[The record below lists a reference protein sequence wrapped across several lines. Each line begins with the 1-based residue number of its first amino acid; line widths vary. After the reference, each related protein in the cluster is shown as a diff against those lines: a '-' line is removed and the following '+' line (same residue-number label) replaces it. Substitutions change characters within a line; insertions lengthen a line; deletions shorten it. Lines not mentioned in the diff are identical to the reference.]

1 LATNR
6 VSSALQ
12 AWNPITIEPGAMPP
26 ENHDLRG
33 NAPDKAGIALLL
45 RSEMAIHVH
54 LTIIAR
60 GTPMPT
66 GRRVASKGLTA
77 YEKQQVAE
85 IAAWKSKP
93 VNPVAEAWNIVVL
106 QAAKAV
112 TFFVPDVLV
121 RSAIEL
127 SYSAAHKLAPPQ
139 SIARQAGVKNVRELR
154 KSRLE
159 ECDRLTR
166 RVSVAARTLAA
177 VEGAATGAGGA
188 ATTLI
193 DVPLLFASALRTIIR
208 IGQCY
213 GYSGG
218 EPQDRYFN
226 LGVLT
231 IATAGSVATR
241 LDRLGQLKDLE
252 ELLVEETQV
261 DMIRSELLSFV
272 FQLEVFEEIPGIGI
286 ASGALLNLS
295 FMQRVDVTAR
305 RVFQER
311 WLKENGKSRGIEPEV
326 ESPREIVTGLAG
338 LAGRAGYSACYCA
351 AFGAAL
357 PVFAFAS
364 LVASPGTRALGSSSR
379 RR

>member
-1 LATNR
+1 
-6 VSSALQ
+6 
-12 AWNPITIEPGAMPP
+12 
-26 ENHDLRG
+26 
-33 NAPDKAGIALLL
+33 
-45 RSEMAIHVH
+45 
-54 LTIIAR
+54 
-60 GTPMPT
+60 MPT
-66 GRRVASKGLTA
+66 RERAASKALTT
-77 YEKQQVAE
+77 YEKQQVAQ

-93 VNPVAEAWNIVVL
+93 VNPIAEVWNIVVL

-139 SIARQAGVKNVRELR
+139 SIARQAGVKNVRDLR
-154 KSRLE
+154 KTPLE
-159 ECDRLTR
+159 ECDRLAQ
-166 RVSVAARTLAA
+166 RVSAAARTLAT

-188 ATTLI
+188 ATTLL

-213 GYSGG
+213 GYPGG

-241 LDRLGQLKDLE
+241 MERLDQLKDLE
-252 ELLVEETQV
+252 VLLVEETQV
-261 DMIRSELLSFV
+261 DMIRSELLSFI
-272 FQLEVFEEIPGIGI
+272 FQLEVFEEVPGIGI

-295 FMQRVDVTAR
+295 FMHRVDVTAR

-311 WLKENGKSRGIEPEV
+311 WLTDNGKSRGIEPAV
-326 ESPREIVTGLAG
+326 ESPRAITAGLAG
-338 LAGRAGYSACYCA
+338 LAGRAAISACYFA

-357 PVFAFAS
+357 PVFAVAS
-364 LVASPGTRALGSSSR
+364 LVALPDTGSQQAGSGSASRTR
-379 RR
+379 

>member
-1 LATNR
+1 
-6 VSSALQ
+6 
-12 AWNPITIEPGAMPP
+12 
-26 ENHDLRG
+26 
-33 NAPDKAGIALLL
+33 
-45 RSEMAIHVH
+45 
-54 LTIIAR
+54 
-60 GTPMPT
+60 MPT
-66 GRRVASKGLTA
+66 RSRAVSKSLTA

-85 IAAWKSKP
+85 IAVWKSKP
-93 VNPVAEAWNIVVL
+93 INPVAEAWNMVVL

-112 TFFVPDVLV
+112 TFLVPDVLV

-139 SIARQAGVKNVRELR
+139 SIARQAGVKDVRELR
-154 KSRLE
+154 KSPLE
-159 ECDRLTR
+159 KCDRLTH
-166 RVSVAARTLAA
+166 RVSFAARTLAA
-177 VEGAATGAGGA
+177 AEGAATGAGGA

-213 GYSGG
+213 GYPGG
-218 EPQDRYFN
+218 EPRDRYFN

-241 LDRLGQLKDLE
+241 LQRLDQLKDLE

-261 DMIRSELLSFV
+261 DMIRSELLSFI

-295 FMQRVDVTAR
+295 FMHRVDVTVR

-311 WLKENGKSRGIEPEV
+311 GSRITEKAAVSNRRSNLRGTPRPDWPGLPAVLLIRRATAQLLRAACPCLP
-326 ESPREIVTGLAG
+326 SPRSLSVHL
-338 LAGRAGYSACYCA
+338 RRN
-351 AFGAAL
+351 GATD
-357 PVFAFAS
+357 
-364 LVASPGTRALGSSSR
+364 TRR
-379 RR
+379 